1 MNGWTGAGSPLAK
14 GFPIREPAPFQIR
27 AMPRQEGM
35 KPGIP
40 EFEDLFSG
48 TEPVVPFAHAVD
60 LLPGTTILLTI
71 GEEPLL
77 VEQEVGDGKI
87 LVFLGTAY
95 GPDSEDAFWNWPKW
109 PHLLARVLYQ

>member
-1 MNGWTGAGSPLAK
+1 
-14 GFPIREPAPFQIR
+14 
-27 AMPRQEGM
+27 M

-48 TEPVVPFAHAVD
+48 TEPVVPFAHAMD

-87 LVFLGTAY
+87 LVFWERLMVRILRMRSGI
-95 GPDSEDAFWNWPKW
+95 GPSGPICLSKCFTNEQQ
-109 PHLLARVLYQ
+109 LR

>member
-1 MNGWTGAGSPLAK
+1 M
-14 GFPIREPAPFQIR
+14 
-27 AMPRQEGM
+27 
-35 KPGIP
+35 
-40 EFEDLFSG
+40 
-48 TEPVVPFAHAVD
+48 D

-95 GPDSEDAFWNWPKW
+95 GPDSEDAFWNWPK
-109 PHLLARVLYQ
+109 